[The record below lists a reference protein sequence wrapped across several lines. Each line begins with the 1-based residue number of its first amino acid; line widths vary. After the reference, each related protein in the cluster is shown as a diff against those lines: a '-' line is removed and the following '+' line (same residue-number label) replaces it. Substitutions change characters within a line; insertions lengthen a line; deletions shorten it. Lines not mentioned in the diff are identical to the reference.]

1 MSSNFFATLD
11 RLRWIQRW
19 GLKRNVSPENVMEH
33 SWQVTTI
40 AHALAELAVLNGKD
54 IDVNEVIKAA
64 LYHDVS
70 EIITGDLPTPV
81 KYHSDT
87 IRDAYK
93 AIEKE
98 AEQELLEQLPAK
110 LHNAYRNYLLSE
122 HMAEPVAQLVKAA
135 DLISALI
142 KCNYEVRAGN
152 KAEFGDAQA
161 SIQARLGRLQLPEV
175 DEFLT
180 QFMDG
185 YILTL
190 DQLLAHHDPKPN

>member
-40 AHALAELAVLNGKD
+40 AHALAELANANGKQ
-54 IDVNEVIKAA
+54 INVGEVIKAA

-81 KYHSDT
+81 KYHSST

-98 AEQELLEQLPAK
+98 AEQELLEKLPTK
-110 LHNAYRNYLLSE
+110 LRPAYENYLLSDQIPHDIE
-122 HMAEPVAQLVKAA
+122 LLVKAA

-152 KAEFGDAQA
+152 AAEFSEAKK
-161 SIQARLGRLQLPEV
+161 SIETRLGQLNLPEV
-175 DEFLT
+175 DEFLS

-185 YILTL
+185 YVLTL
-190 DQLLAHHDPKPN
+190 DELLAHHDPN

>member
-1 MSSNFFATLD
+1 MASNFFATLD

-19 GLKRNVSPENVMEH
+19 GLKRNVSQENVMEH

-40 AHALAELAVLNGKD
+40 AHALAELANLNGGTV
-54 IDVNEVIKAA
+54 DVNEVIKTA

-81 KYHSDT
+81 KYHSPT

-98 AEQELLEQLPAK
+98 AEQELLDELPPA
-110 LHNAYRNYLLSE
+110 LQPAYRPYLLSDQISKE
-122 HMAEPVAQLVKAA
+122 VERFVKAA

-142 KCNYEVRAGN
+142 KCNYEIRAGN
-152 KAEFGDAQA
+152 RAEFADAQKA
-161 SIQARLGRLQLPEV
+161 IQARLDQLDMPEAEV
-175 DEFLT
+175 FMKHFLE
-180 QFMDG
+180 G
-185 YILTL
+185 YVLSL
-190 DQLLAHHDPKPN
+190 DQLLANHAP